1 VKLATSVIV
10 LALTVL
16 TGCGSA
22 TQKPVPTIYII
33 DSGRTGWVKV
43 LYNVHDEKELPVQ
56 NGFAVAH
63 LGQDLKLFTRSRMNP
78 SWDGAQ
84 FYYQTPDGKR
94 VRLSP
99 ADEPS
104 RRIWAQDKT
113 TDAQGEREAFF
124 VGSPEELSATLT
136 SGETGGGLVKPTKDP
151 EQPVTPGQPDGRDL
165 LNTLPK

>member
-1 VKLATSVIV
+1 MKLATSVIV

-84 FYYQTPDGKR
+84 FYY
-94 VRLSP
+94 
-99 ADEPS
+99 
-104 RRIWAQDKT
+104 
-113 TDAQGEREAFF
+113 
-124 VGSPEELSATLT
+124 
-136 SGETGGGLVKPTKDP
+136 
-151 EQPVTPGQPDGRDL
+151 
-165 LNTLPK
+165 